1 MSHHFFFKNP
11 IQTWKRQSRPY
22 RHAQGQKLASKNNHV
37 CKSDYF
43 LHFCCPKAT
52 QHPRP
57 TSPQGL
63 SLHFSGDLHLIPF
76 TRTMLGLTL
85 WMTLGL
91 WLGAEDSSSLTSL
104 LDPLWWC
111 SAAFVPSVSSSC
123 LNRTTFLILK
133 DASEPDWNTSFI
145 LVPGFFLFLRAP
157 KQEQSFREKR
167 VSMIWSHHIREVK
180 QPSMLQ
186 QWKLDPK

>member
-1 MSHHFFFKNP
+1 M
-11 IQTWKRQSRPY
+11 R
-22 RHAQGQKLASKNNHV
+22 A
-37 CKSDYF
+37 KSVYF
-43 LHFCCPKAT
+43 LHFCSPKAT

-63 SLHFSGDLHLIPF
+63 SLHFSGDLHLIPS

-85 WMTLGL
+85 WTTLGL
-91 WLGAEDSSSLTSL
+91 SLGAEDSSSLTSL

-111 SAAFVPSVSSSC
+111 RAAYVPSVSSSC
-123 LNRTTFLILK
+123 LNLTSFLILK

-167 VSMIWSHHIREVK
+167 VSMILVASHQIGKTAFTIATVRIRSK
-180 QPSMLQ
+180 IK
-186 QWKLDPK
+186 KLV